1 MTDDTS
7 GTTDARHDDTTYDD
21 VLDGL
26 RGATTP
32 LATTDPTADD
42 ADLGPVGEALAD
54 ARVVGLGEATHG
66 TREFFQLKHRL
77 LRHLVTEHGVR
88 AFAMEANLPEAEAL
102 DDYVVHGE
110 GDPAE
115 ALAGVYF
122 WTWQTESV
130 LAMVEWL
137 REFNEGRP
145 LDDRV
150 RFHGFDAQYTHG
162 AVERLREHLAAGG
175 VDLPGDVDADLDTLD
190 DEGDPPHDAEDVPER
205 VEAADRAVP
214 RLADL
219 LAGHRADLVAA
230 TSERAHE
237 RARRYVEV
245 LEQAVDFAAAMD
257 GMESDIVDAEDDDED
272 AMERVMETR
281 DGAMADNVEWLLGR
295 ADAEPL
301 VLWAHDAHLNRSAQ
315 TDRDTGASAPSL
327 GSRLA
332 DAHADDYRA
341 VGFSFARGAFQAVG
355 EDDDGEYGLHEYG
368 LDEPVE
374 GTVVE
379 TLAAL
384 GEPLSF
390 VDLRAAAGDDRLGD
404 WLAEPRPHFSLGAVF
419 DDDPEEY
426 LTEYA
431 YGEAFDAVCFVEETT
446 RARPL
451 EDDDEDED

>member
-1 MTDDTS
+1 MTDDTTTS
-7 GTTDARHDDTTYDD
+7 TDAQHDDSTEDD
-21 VLDGL
+21 VLAGL
-26 RGATTP
+26 ADATHP
-32 LATTDPTADD
+32 LDTTDPAAED
-42 ADLGPVGEALAD
+42 ADLAPVGEALSD
-54 ARVVGLGEATHG
+54 ARLVGLGEATHG

-77 LRHLVTEHGVR
+77 LRYLVTEHGVR
-88 AFAMEANLPEAEAL
+88 HFAMEANLPEAEAL
-102 DDYVVHGE
+102 DEYVVHGE
-110 GDPAE
+110 GDPRE

-175 VDLPGDVDADLDTLD
+175 VDLPDDVDGDLDTLD

-205 VEAADRAVP
+205 ADAAERALP
-214 RLADL
+214 RLRDL
-219 LAGHRADLVAA
+219 LADHRGPLVAA

-237 RARRYVEV
+237 WARRYVDV
-245 LEQAVDFAAAMD
+245 LEQAIDFAVAIDA
-257 GMESDIVDAEDDDED
+257 MESDVVDAGDDDEA
-272 AMERVMETR
+272 AMEQLMRTR
-281 DGAMADNVEWLLGR
+281 DRAMADNVEWLLER

-315 TDRDTGASAPSL
+315 TDRDSGAAAPSL
-327 GSRLA
+327 GSHLA
-332 DAHADDYRA
+332 DAHGDDYRV
-341 VGFSFARGAFQAVG
+341 VGFSFARGGFQAVG
-355 EDDDGEYGLHEYG
+355 EDDDGEHGLHEFG
-368 LDEPVE
+368 LDGPVA
-374 GTVVE
+374 GTVDE

-384 GEPLSF
+384 GEPLAY
-390 VDLRAAAGDDRLGD
+390 VDLRAAGDDD
-404 WLAEPRPHFSLGAVF
+404 WLAEPRPHFSLGAVYEG
-419 DDDPEEY
+419 DPTEY

-431 YGEAFDAVCFVEETT
+431 YGEAFDGVCFVEETT

-451 EDDDEDED
+451 EDDDEGDE